1 MAISASFEEKVYL
14 LGYTAYGED
23 LTDMQGDFL
32 TEYGQNDLHKVAQFL
47 LDSGYLGT
55 DYNGMQDREFVSTL
69 TESYANGLVSEER
82 QQVTKQYFTNELQ
95 QDGVDKAD
103 IMVSMLEAMLRST
116 DSEWSTAAS
125 SAYTE
130 VLSNMNDF
138 SSFAIQ
144 TAPSD
149 ELTGIVG
156 VESFDFTDHH
166 ADAVA
171 YSQAPVESND
181 ITLVGTTDVPA
192 LETDSVLI

>member
-14 LGYTAYGED
+14 LAYTAYGKD

-32 TEYGQNDLHKVAQFL
+32 TSYGQNDLHKVAQFL

-55 DYNGMQDREFVSTL
+55 DYSGTTDRQFVSSL
-69 TESYANGLVSEER
+69 TESYANGLVSAER

-103 IMVSMLEAMLRST
+103 IMVNMLEAMLRST

-125 SAYTE
+125 NAYTE

-138 SSFAIQ
+138 SSFAFEA
-144 TAPSD
+144 TPSD
-149 ELTGIVG
+149 ELTGVDA
-156 VESFDFTDHH
+156 FDFTDHH
-166 ADAVA
+166 DDAVV
-171 YSQAPVESND
+171 YSQAPVDSHD
-181 ITLVGTTDVPA
+181 ITLVGTADVPA